1 MLVIQK
7 RRGGHVHC
15 VLLSSFVE
23 RRGKSKNGLCS
34 AVVARTEVCLEQEL
48 QQRISGVLLNSTC
61 PEPKLRQN
69 MPGAALNKLHL
80 ESCSTEQIGTPTI
93 TLYHYS

>member
-1 MLVIQK
+1 
-7 RRGGHVHC
+7 
-15 VLLSSFVE
+15 
-23 RRGKSKNGLCS
+23 
-34 AVVARTEVCLEQEL
+34 VVARTEVCLEQEL
-48 QQRISGVLLNSTC
+48 QQRIPGVLLNSTC